1 MRHKII
7 LADDHEIVL
16 DGLRRILE
24 PEFEIAAICADGREL
39 VSAIETLRPEVAV
52 ADISMPILNGLDA
65 LRQSKSANFRTRFV
79 FLTGSPD
86 VALATQAFRL
96 GASGYVL
103 KHAASEELVGAIRE
117 ALEGRTYI
125 TPRIANEVLQNL
137 MSHPGDTAKDGSGL
151 TGREREV
158 LQLVAEGKIIKGTAA
173 VLNVSPRTVE
183 FHKNN
188 IVVKTGL
195 RDNGR
200 SWPAMPPVTA
210 WFPSQGEAVP
220 KPRGFPRAHSYSY
233 Q

>member
-1 MRHKII
+1 MKHRIV

-24 PEFEIAAICADGREL
+24 PEFEIVARAADGRAL
-39 VSAIETLRPEVAV
+39 VAEIERLKPEVAV
-52 ADISMPILNGLDA
+52 ADISMPLLNGLDA
-65 LRQSKSANFRTRFV
+65 LRQCQSAHFRTRFV
-79 FLTGSPD
+79 FLTASPD

-103 KHAASEELVGAIRE
+103 KHAAAEELVVAMRE
-117 ALEGRTYI
+117 ALAGRTYI

-137 MSHPGDTAKDGSGL
+137 MSHPADSPKDGIGL

-158 LQLVAEGKIIKGTAA
+158 LQLLAEGKIIKEIAA

-188 IVVKTGL
+188 IVAKTGL
-195 RDNGR
+195 RT
-200 SWPAMPPVTA
+200 TA
-210 WFPSQGEAVP
+210 ELARFAARHGLVSE
-220 KPRGFPRAHSYSY
+220 SS
-233 Q
+233 

>member
-1 MRHKII
+1 MKRRII

-24 PEFEIAAICADGREL
+24 PEFEIVAATADGREL
-39 VSAIETLRPEVAV
+39 VAAIEALKPEVAV
-52 ADISMPILNGLDA
+52 ADISMPLLNGLDA
-65 LRQSKSANFRTRFV
+65 LRQLKTARSRTRFV

-103 KHAASEELVGAIRE
+103 KHAAAEELVVAIRE

-137 MSHPGDTAKDGSGL
+137 MSHPEDKARDGL

-158 LQLVAEGKIIKGTAA
+158 LQLLAEGKIIKEIAA
-173 VLNVSPRTVE
+173 ILNVSPRTVE

-188 IVVKTGL
+188 VVTKTGL
-195 RDNGR
+195 RSNAELAR
-200 SWPAMPPVTA
+200 YAVR
-210 WFPSQGEAVP
+210 QGLIPE
-220 KPRGFPRAHSYSY
+220 SS
-233 Q
+233 